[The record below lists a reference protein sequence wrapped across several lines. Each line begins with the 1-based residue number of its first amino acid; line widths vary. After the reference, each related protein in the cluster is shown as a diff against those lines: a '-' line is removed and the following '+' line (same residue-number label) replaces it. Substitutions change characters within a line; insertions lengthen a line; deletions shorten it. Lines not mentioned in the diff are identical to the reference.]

1 MAANAAGAVTTAVT
15 TACGGLLANGLKED
29 VDRTRSGFE
38 TALAYKSIKFQSEY
52 ISESFEGAGYSHD
65 IDSWYAIAMWNVT
78 GEKFADM
85 YKEGVFGRLKPK
97 QNYKSGGEGWGALQL
112 GLRYGSFD
120 ASDFTRNNAVGTG
133 VLLNIPNATA
143 DGLLVATNQ
152 ANAWTLGANWIL
164 SPNVKLT
171 ANYISTHF
179 DTPIL
184 VRINDINKTL
194 DGENAITMRAQ
205 FDF

>member
-1 MAANAAGAVTTAVT
+1 M
-15 TACGGLLANGLKED
+15 LRSISERLKRGCL
-29 VDRTRSGFE
+29 RTRSGFE
-38 TALAYKSIKFQSEY
+38 TALVYKSIKFQSEY

-65 IDSWYAIAMWNVT
+65 IDSWYASAMWNVI

-85 YKEGVFGRLKPK
+85 YKEGVFGRLKPI

-112 GLRYGSFD
+112 GLRYSSFD

-152 ANAWTLGANWIL
+152 ADAWTLGANWIL
-164 SPNVKLT
+164 NPYVRLT

-184 VRINDINKTL
+184 VRINGINKTL
-194 DGENAITMRAQ
+194 DGENALTMRAQ